1 MLVAGE
7 SSTIEVL
14 AFDVYG
20 TLLDPIGISRRLAT
34 VLPDAAGPVAVEWRR
49 TQLEYTFRLAAM
61 GRYEDFAAVTAKA
74 LAQALA
80 VTGQTL
86 TATEQAALLAA
97 YDHLPPYPDARDG
110 LARLRAAGYPLA
122 VFSNGTPAMLA
133 AALTNARLRPLLD
146 PVVSVD
152 EVRSYK
158 PAPRVYEHL
167 ARRLGRPAASV
178 LLVSANPFDV
188 IGARAAG
195 LQAAWLNRAGGPFD
209 TLAEPPPLV
218 AASLSELAGLLL
230 PG

>member
-1 MLVAGE
+1 VAGG
-7 SSTIEVL
+7 SDKTIAL

-20 TLLDPIGISRRLAT
+20 TLLDPIGIRRRLAA

-74 LAQALA
+74 LAQALT

-86 TATEQAALLAA
+86 GATEQAAILAE
-97 YDHLPPYPDARDG
+97 YDHLPPYADVRDG

-122 VFSNGTPAMLA
+122 VCSNGTPAMLA
-133 AALTNARLRPLLD
+133 AALANAGLRSLVD

-152 EVRSYK
+152 EVRAYK
-158 PAPRVYEHL
+158 PAPPVYEHL
-167 ARRLGRPAASV
+167 ARRLGRPAAAV
-178 LLVSANPFDV
+178 VLVSANPFDV

-195 LQAAWLNRAGGPFD
+195 LRTAWINRAGGSFD

-218 AASLSELAGLLL
+218 AASLIELAGLL